1 MKGGGEQLS
10 CLSRGDRVANS
21 SSSLLTGYS
30 TSRSDPNFGSTPLF
44 QHAPRHTPLPP
55 SFRRRTLRAEAPPP
69 LCDSS
74 ARRLPPGP
82 GAWLRE
88 LNKQSRAF
96 TRPGAR
102 AGLIYI
108 PMSPTWRLIG
118 RFKRPATVRKES
130 TKEEKKKTT
139 TGEEKEENK
148 K

>member
-1 MKGGGEQLS
+1 MTAYS
-10 CLSRGDRVANS
+10 SRVFRVGTVRPTPARA
-21 SSSLLTGYS
+21 LTGYS

-55 SFRRRTLRAEAPPP
+55 LFGDARFALRPRPRCVILPRA
-69 LCDSS
+69 DS
-74 ARRLPPGP
+74 PGP

-108 PMSPTWRLIG
+108 PMSRTWRLIG
-118 RFKRPATVRKES
+118 RFKRPATERKER
-130 TKEEKKKTT
+130 TEDGGKKTAR
-139 TGEEKEENK
+139 GEEKEENK